1 MGNWRFFA
9 GQELFKLSRSS
20 MMPFSFLSTLRRR
33 RKLDENYPK
42 HIEGWANRL
51 KSRVSSDDLTDL
63 KEKYES
69 VPLRRPRRKAS
80 TTKAKK
86 RR

>member
-1 MGNWRFFA
+1 
-9 GQELFKLSRSS
+9 

-33 RKLDENYPK
+33 RKFDENYPK
-42 HIEGWANRL
+42 YIEGWANRL

-69 VPLRRPRRKAS
+69 IPLRRPRRKAP